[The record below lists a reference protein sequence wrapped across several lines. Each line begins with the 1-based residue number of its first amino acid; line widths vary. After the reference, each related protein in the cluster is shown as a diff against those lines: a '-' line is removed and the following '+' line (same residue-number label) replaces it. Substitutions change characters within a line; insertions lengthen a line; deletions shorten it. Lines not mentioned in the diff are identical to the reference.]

1 MKTIDIFD
9 PAMCCSTGV
18 CGPSIDPEL
27 MRMATVI
34 NTLKEKGIII
44 KRHGL
49 SAEPQD
55 FISNKAISDILQKE
69 GAGILPVTLV
79 DGKVAKSKEYP
90 TNEEISNWLGIQ
102 INFQNKPNTSTTITK
117 DEGCCADK
125 DSCDISCG
133 PQHKQGGS
141 NCCG

>member
-1 MKTIDIFD
+1 MKKIEIFD

-34 NTLKEKGIII
+34 STLKDKGIII

-55 FISNKAISDILQKE
+55 FISDNIISDILQKE

-79 DGKVAKSKEYP
+79 DGKVAKAKEYP
-90 TNEEISNWLGIQ
+90 TNEELSAWLGIQ
-102 INFQNKPNTSTTITK
+102 INLQDKTKTSPTIVK
-117 DEGCCADK
+117 DEGCCSDK

-133 PQHKQGGS
+133 PKYKQGGS
-141 NCCG
+141 SCCG

>member
-1 MKTIDIFD
+1 MKKIEIFD

-34 NTLKEKGIII
+34 NELKEKGIII

-49 SAEPQD
+49 SNEPQD
-55 FISNKAISDILQKE
+55 FLSNKVINDVLQKE

-79 DGKVAKSKEYP
+79 DGKIAKVKEYP
-90 TNEEISNWLGIQ
+90 TNEELSAWLDVK
-102 INFQNKPNTSTTITK
+102 INLKDNAKTSSTFAS

-125 DSCDISCG
+125 NSCDISCG
-133 PQHKQGGS
+133 PQYKQGDS
-141 NCCG
+141 SCCG

>member
-1 MKTIDIFD
+1 MKKIEIFD

-27 MRMATVI
+27 MRMATVV
-34 NTLKEKGIII
+34 NALKEKGIII

-55 FISNKAISDILQKE
+55 FISNKVISDILQKE

-79 DGKVAKSKEYP
+79 DGKVAKAKEYP
-90 TNEEISNWLGIQ
+90 TNEELSAWLGIK
-102 INFQNKPNTSTTITK
+102 IKTSQPQPKGGCGCGTK
-117 DEGCCADK
+117 GCC
-125 DSCDISCG
+125 
-133 PQHKQGGS
+133 
-141 NCCG
+141 